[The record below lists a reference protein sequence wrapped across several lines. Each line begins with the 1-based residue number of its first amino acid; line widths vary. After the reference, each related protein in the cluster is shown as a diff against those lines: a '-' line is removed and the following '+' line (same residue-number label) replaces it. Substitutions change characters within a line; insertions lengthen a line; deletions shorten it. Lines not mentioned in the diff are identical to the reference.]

1 MIEYPQIFLYENI
14 PSFKVRGTK
23 HILKMGNKV
32 VLTII
37 QTTGH
42 LMPFL
47 EVFVYVN
54 VIKNIVTKK
63 SFDHSLNLLITP

>member
-1 MIEYPQIFLYENI
+1 
-14 PSFKVRGTK
+14 
-23 HILKMGNKV
+23 MGNKV
-32 VLTII
+32 VLIMI

-54 VIKNIVTKK
+54 VIKNIVRK
-63 SFDHSLNLLITP
+63 NLDAVH